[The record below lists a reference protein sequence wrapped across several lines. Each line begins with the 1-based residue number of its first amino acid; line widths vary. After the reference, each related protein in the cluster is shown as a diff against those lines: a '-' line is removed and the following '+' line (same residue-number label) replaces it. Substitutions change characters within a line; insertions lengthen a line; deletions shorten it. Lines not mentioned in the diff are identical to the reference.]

1 MIEIVLVVLLI
12 LGILTFIMF
21 LFLSKMIKNLGKQ
34 SKEFF
39 VLKLQDY
46 DDLVL
51 EKEKKLKEMEEE
63 EKEDTDKDLP
73 EPMPV
78 QEIGNVVVNEKER
91 TYQIEDLLSKVK
103 NIDETFKVDERK
115 IILEFLETKVSKNH
129 QKVYEELVKIKKEI
143 LKKDPYQIMSNS
155 QDYFKNI
162 LENASEEVR
171 KILSKYGKKNIS
183 LNKLLGYLDLE
194 ISKNNPYIYIYVG
207 DKYANY
213 DNYSSYIK
221 TRYSPKIYKGI
232 KIVYQNRLYDYSI

>member
-1 MIEIVLVVLLI
+1 MIEIVLVVLII

-21 LFLSKMIKNLGKQ
+21 LFLSKMIKTLGKQ

-63 EKEDTDKDLP
+63 EKEDTDKDLL

-78 QEIGNVVVNEKER
+78 QEIGNVVVNEPER
-91 TYQIEDLLSKVK
+91 AYQIEDLLSKVK

-115 IILEFLETKVSKNH
+115 IILEFLEKKVSKNR
-129 QKVYEELVKIKKEI
+129 QKIYEELINIKKEI
-143 LKKDPYQIMSNS
+143 LKKDLYQIMINS
-155 QDYFKNI
+155 QDFFNKI
-162 LENASEEVR
+162 LENSSEEVR
-171 KILSKYGKKNIS
+171 KILRKYGKKNIS

-194 ISKNNPYIYIYVG
+194 ISKNKPYIYIYVG

-213 DNYSSYIK
+213 DHYSSYIRTK
-221 TRYSPKIYKGI
+221 YSPKIYKGI